1 MLRSWLAVT
10 IDAAIGQG
18 PASNSQRVCIYSSVQ
33 HCSGWG
39 QRRNVVEGNISARK
53 KTPPMSGG
61 QLGRRQFLRSL
72 AGVGLSAA
80 TMALL
85 NGCAGQPSA
94 PGVATE
100 TLETTSIKLAQTVL
114 CIAPQYVAEAAL
126 KDEGFTDVQYVKMT
140 TGLIVNS
147 LVSGEIDL
155 SMHFSAP
162 SIIQI
167 DAGMPITFLAGV
179 HIGCWKLFGSEQ
191 IQTIADL
198 KGKTVAITELGG
210 SEHVFLSSIAASIGL
225 DPNTDI
231 NWSTHPVKESKQLFA
246 EGKIDAFLAF
256 PPLAQELELKN
267 IGHVLLNSMMDKP
280 WSQYFCCMATT
291 SREFLN
297 RNPVATKR
305 ALRAILK
312 ASDICVQHPEQAA
325 QVVVDKGFTDNYAYA
340 LKAMQ
345 EIPYNAWRGYDPT
358 DTLRFYALRLRD
370 AGMVKGTPDE
380 IIANGANWRFLNEL
394 KQELPAYA
402 PSARSSGLLCRVGEP
417 G

>member
-1 MLRSWLAVT
+1 MKVPP
-10 IDAAIGQG
+10 I
-18 PASNSQRVCIYSSVQ
+18 
-33 HCSGWG
+33 SGC
-39 QRRNVVEGNISARK
+39 
-53 KTPPMSGG
+53 

-72 AGVGLSAA
+72 AGVSLSAA

-85 NGCAGQPSA
+85 EACGSP
-94 PGVATE
+94 VATPTTSTE
-100 TLETTSIKLAQTVL
+100 QLETTTIKLAQTVL
-114 CIAPQYVAEAAL
+114 CAAPQYIAEAAL
-126 KDEGFTDVQYVKMT
+126 KNEGFTDVQYVKMT

-155 SMHFSAP
+155 SLHFSAP

-167 DAGMPITFLAGV
+167 DADVPITFLAGV
-179 HIGCWKLFGSEQ
+179 HIGCWKLFGSDQ

-198 KGKTVAITELGG
+198 KGKTVAIMELGG
-210 SEHVFLSSIAASIGL
+210 AEHVFLSSIAASIGL
-225 DPNTDI
+225 DPNKDI
-231 NWSTHPVKESKQLFA
+231 NWTTHPASVSKQLFA
-246 EGKIDAFLAF
+246 DGKIDAFLAF
-256 PPLAQELELKN
+256 PPLAQELQARN
-267 IGHVLLNSMMDKP
+267 IGHVVLNSMMDKP

-297 RNPVATKR
+297 KNPVATKR

-312 ASDICVQHPEQAA
+312 ASDICAQHPEQAA
-325 QVVVDKGFTDNYAYA
+325 QLVVNKGFTDNYEYA

-345 EIPYNAWRGYDPT
+345 EIPYNNWRDYDPT

-370 AGMVKGTPDE
+370 AGMIKSTPNE
-380 IIANGANWRFLNEL
+380 IIAKGVDWHFLNEL

-402 PSARSSGLLCRVGEP
+402 PRATTGGLFCRLGEP